1 MIVWRFFLA
10 TVVVLGNDATAYR
23 VIKQLLG
30 PDHRVE
36 HYENTLLAVEYVRAK
51 SPDIV
56 FLNLQ
61 EPTCDALDILSRI
74 SFQASTAA
82 VVGLV
87 DTVEVR
93 RIVDAVKRGACDVL
107 PRPLRER
114 ELQLAVTRALAQHQ
128 LLRASTPQPL
138 VPEIIGVSAAMIA
151 LRSQIARVA
160 ATAGPVIITGESGV
174 GKELVAQAIHRLSPV
189 SSGPLIA
196 RNCGAFP
203 ESLVESELFGT
214 ERGAYTDAVR
224 RPGAFGLANGGTL
237 FLDEIGDLSLSA
249 QVKLLRVLESGAYY
263 RVGATQASRT
273 AVRFVGATNLNL
285 REVVRGGA
293 FREDLY
299 YRISVFR
306 LHIAPL
312 RERREDI
319 PLLVRHFARLL
330 SDQGI
335 ANRVKEFGADALE
348 RISAY
353 DWPGN
358 VRELRNVIWRALVDA
373 GGPVVRA
380 SDLTFD

>member
-1 MIVWRFFLA
+1 MFVWRFYLA
-10 TVVVLGNDATAYR
+10 SVVVLGSDATAYR

-36 HYENTLLAVEYVRAK
+36 HYENTLLAVEYVNEK

-56 FLNLQ
+56 FLNL
-61 EPTCDALDILSRI
+61 EESSCDALDLLSRI
-74 SFQASTAA
+74 SFQASAAA

-87 DTVEVR
+87 ATIEVR

-114 ELQLAVTRALAQHQ
+114 DLQLAVTRALAQRQ
-128 LLRASTPQPL
+128 LRRTGTPQLL
-138 VPEIIGVSAAMIA
+138 VPEIVGVSGSMIA
-151 LRSQIARVA
+151 LRAQIGKVA
-160 ATAGPVIITGESGV
+160 AVAGPVVVTGESGV

-189 SSGPLIA
+189 SAGPIIA

-203 ESLVESELFGT
+203 ESLMESELFGT
-214 ERGAYTDAVR
+214 ERGAYTDAIR

-249 QVKLLRVLESGAYY
+249 QVKLLRVLESGTYY
-263 RVGATQASRT
+263 RVGGTQVSRT
-273 AVRFVGATNLNL
+273 TVRFVGATNLCL
-285 REVVRGGA
+285 RDAVRSGT

-299 YRISVFR
+299 YRINVFR
-306 LHIAPL
+306 LHIPPL

-319 PLLVRHFARLL
+319 PLLVRHFVRLL
-330 SDQGI
+330 SDNGSTGGG
-335 ANRVKEFGADALE
+335 REFGADALQ
-348 RISAY
+348 RISDY

-358 VRELRNVIWRALVDA
+358 VRELRNVVWRALVDA
-373 GGPVVRA
+373 TSPVVRA